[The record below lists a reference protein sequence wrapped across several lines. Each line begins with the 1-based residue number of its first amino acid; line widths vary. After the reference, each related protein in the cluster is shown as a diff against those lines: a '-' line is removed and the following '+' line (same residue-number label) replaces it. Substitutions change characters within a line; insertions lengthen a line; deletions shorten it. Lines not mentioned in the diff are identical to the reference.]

1 MEFDDTNLNPCDMVC
16 PEFFE
21 PYVALRYPGL
31 REFGPRRSSMH
42 RFRFVAAAM
51 SSCQVIKPL
60 MSGLLTRM
68 RTVSSDEC
76 LFYSQASVRVSF

>member
-31 REFGPRRSSMH
+31 REFGPRRSSLH

-60 MSGLLTRM
+60 MSGL
-68 RTVSSDEC
+68 VC
-76 LFYSQASVRVSF
+76 PACALFLPMSGLIDPQ